1 MRGIRHGPFAGFV
14 GMPNHS
20 SYAVYGAMEISLEIL
35 WFGASAWRADV
46 PVGAGVQ
53 PAMGCAAAPAILVQT
68 TVLRPVS
75 QPRLLAT
82 RWLPPG
88 CEPGGAVGQVRP
100 LRQDVTKYAL
110 YTTTIFVGGAAGSA
124 IASSLYG
131 QGGWGLIMQVG
142 SAVALVGLVVF
153 ILLRRR

>member
-1 MRGIRHGPFAGFV
+1 MAQVP
-14 GMPNHS
+14 
-20 SYAVYGAMEISLEIL
+20 GAPTSLWE
-35 WFGASAWRADV
+35 
-46 PVGAGVQ
+46 
-53 PAMGCAAAPAILVQT
+53 PACSRRWAAQRPPAILVQT

-110 YTTTIFVGGAAGSA
+110 YTTSIFVGGAAGSA
-124 IASSLYG
+124 IASSLYE